1 MDQPQKQSAPDLSF
15 IPELER
21 ALSTAQSGFRAYNLA
36 AFPARPAEFFA
47 LELAGEAGEI
57 ANNEKKIWK
66 GRSIPHGELADEAAD
81 VLIAVVNYANARGI
95 DLAAAVGGKLRE
107 IERRRLRDSEDGLPL

>member
-1 MDQPQKQSAPDLSF
+1 MTEPDLSF
-15 IPELER
+15 IPPLEN
-21 ALSTAQSGFRAYNLA
+21 ALRQAQEGFNAYNCA
-36 AFPARPAEFFA
+36 AFPKRPAEFFA

-66 GRSIPHGELADEAAD
+66 GREIPHEDLADEAAD

-95 DLAAAVGGKLRE
+95 DLAGAVAEKLHE
-107 IERRRLRDSEDGLPL
+107 IERRRRRDREEGKPL